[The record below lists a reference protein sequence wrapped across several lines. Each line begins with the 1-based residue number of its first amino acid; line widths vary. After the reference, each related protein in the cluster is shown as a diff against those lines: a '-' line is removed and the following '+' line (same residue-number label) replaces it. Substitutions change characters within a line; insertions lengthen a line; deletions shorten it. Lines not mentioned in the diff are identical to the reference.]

1 MLLGLDIGGS
11 SLKAG
16 LVDLNGKLV
25 RRESVATPTSLIDFR
40 RLADSLISRVASGT
54 QIVAAGIGC
63 PGIIHSSSTRVEN
76 LPGRMNYLQGFIL
89 RDLMEGIVPPD
100 ALILADNDARA
111 ALAGELMFG
120 SARGKSNALMLTLGS
135 GVGGAIAL
143 NGILVRGFSGVAGH
157 IGHMTVNP
165 QGSYCLCGNRGCL
178 ETYFSARAFEVEALA
193 AIQRGCDSLLR
204 QRFGADPLSITCL
217 DVFDCAGEGDPIARS
232 IIERG
237 MRYLGGVI
245 AGLLHTLDS
254 EVVILGG
261 QIIQAGP
268 ALLDPLRR
276 DVERRT
282 HSLLG
287 RTVPIVT
294 ASVGENSGII
304 GAASLPLH
312 AARMERTAAVK

>member
-1 MLLGLDIGGS
+1 
-11 SLKAG
+11 
-16 LVDLNGKLV
+16 
-25 RRESVATPTSLIDFR
+25 
-40 RLADSLISRVASGT
+40 
-54 QIVAAGIGC
+54 
-63 PGIIHSSSTRVEN
+63 
-76 LPGRMNYLQGFIL
+76 MNYLQGFIL